1 MTGSTDGCCGA
12 GMVSVACGAN
22 GSSSASMTCGTGSS
36 MAVLDRLLLL
46 KRCAVATMLL
56 KLMEGSGDGV

>member
-1 MTGSTDGCCGA
+1 
-12 GMVSVACGAN
+12 
-22 GSSSASMTCGTGSS
+22 